1 MLNTWLGHC
10 PEHGLRPVYLLEKVG
25 ADPRHDRLGSSQW
38 GISMSM
44 MDKWLG
50 KHRRVSFSGW
60 VYSVHG
66 WKGLVPLEDYE
77 KWKLAKL
84 VKIGHLWECEK
95 ELVVVSS
102 GNIDAVSGW
111 IYEGHLWEV
120 ISPLGKWN
128 TRYGGDVNLGCLV
141 VDLSMSI
148 SRACE
153 LMKGPWECFGRVWC
167 HESGIGFGRSIL
179 RVLDVLMEIQRPE
192 SSE

>member
-1 MLNTWLGHC
+1 MLNTWLGRC
-10 PEHGLRPVYLLEKVG
+10 PKHGLRPVYLLEKVG
-25 ADPRHDRLGSSQW
+25 ADARHDRLGSSQL

-44 MDKWLG
+44 MDKRLG
-50 KHRRVSFSGW
+50 KHRRVSFW
-60 VYSVHG
+60 WVVYSVHG
-66 WKGLVPLEDYE
+66 WKGLVPVGAL
-77 KWKLAKL
+77 WKVEAGNWS
-84 VKIGHLWECEK
+84 KIGHLWECEK

-141 VDLSMSI
+141 VDLFMSI

-153 LMKGPWECFGRVWC
+153 LMKGPWECFGRVWW
-167 HESGIGFGRSIL
+167 
-179 RVLDVLMEIQRPE
+179 Q
-192 SSE
+192 